1 MLFTASAG
9 LCEGSVVLPAL
20 HFAQFFAPAPS
31 GCEMSPLSTACAHSH
46 SLNAD
51 VKEHKSGQ
59 KAENHPQHPAVPG
72 SARLHRTDV
81 PLLWVASLSPPT
93 PSSVSEVR
101 ELYPACPAGCCCGRS
116 AFYTAFFQ
124 ALGKKKRQILT
135 CTFIPLLPSVIFVN
149 CK

>member
-1 MLFTASAG
+1 M
-9 LCEGSVVLPAL
+9 LPAL
-20 HFAQFFAPAPS
+20 HFAPAPS
-31 GCEMSPLSTACAHSH
+31 GCEMSPLSTACAHSR

-72 SARLHRTDV
+72 SARLLGTDV

-93 PSSVSEVR
+93 LSSVSEVR
-101 ELYPACPAGCCCGRS
+101 ELHPARPAGCCCGRS

-124 ALGKKKRQILT
+124 SLGKKRQILT
-135 CTFIPLLPSVIFVN
+135 CTFIPLLPSTIFVN
-149 CK
+149 YKSKKGYKMLSGR

>member
-1 MLFTASAG
+1 M
-9 LCEGSVVLPAL
+9 LPAL

-72 SARLHRTDV
+72 SARLLGTDV

-101 ELYPACPAGCCCGRS
+101 ELHPARPAGCCCGRS

-124 ALGKKKRQILT
+124 ARGKKRQMLT
-135 CTFIPLLPSVIFVN
+135 CTFIPLLPSAIFVN
-149 CK
+149 YKSKKRHGYL